1 MIKELLATLPPE
13 LNEELMYAFEN
24 DMSKVID
31 LTANKWIAVNLVEK
45 ITMLILERAGSF
57 SYGEYL

>member
-13 LNEELMYAFEN
+13 HYKLLMYAFEI

-31 LTANKWIAVNLVEK
+31 LPANKWIAVNHTGHV
-45 ITMLILERAGSF
+45 TMLVLEQAGSF
-57 SYGEYL
+57 TYGEYL